1 MAPREPLSCRVGDD
15 QTFENLYAE
24 QMTKIT
30 RSSGNAFRDFGF
42 PPDEAEHL
50 RVRSELMAVA
60 QRLIEDRKF
69 TQARA
74 AIVFGVTQPRVSNLV
89 RGKIGLFSIDGLIDM
104 LARAGIR
111 TEIRVTHVPRR
122 RAARV
127 P

>member
-1 MAPREPLSCRVGDD
+1 M
-15 QTFENLYAE
+15 
-24 QMTKIT
+24 MKIT
-30 RSSGNAFRDFGF
+30 RSSGNVFRDLGF
-42 PPDEAEHL
+42 APGGAESS

-60 QRLIEDRKF
+60 SQLIEDRKF

-74 AIVFGVTQPRVSNLV
+74 AILFGVTQPRVSNLV

-104 LARAGIR
+104 LARAGVR